1 MALYLASFASYS
13 DILVESLF
21 FHTPCIGASV
31 RGSLSEYCHPVLC
44 GKTRIMGLPE
54 VKKTLKICI
63 TVYTQYRRVTDAQ
76 TDGQTDRRTFY
87 DGIVRT
93 MRTRCAVKRS
103 L

>member
-1 MALYLASFASYS
+1 
-13 DILVESLF
+13 
-21 FHTPCIGASV
+21 
-31 RGSLSEYCHPVLC
+31 
-44 GKTRIMGLPE
+44 MGLPE

-93 MRTRCAVKRS
+93 MRTRCAVKKVPVTPYDHTFEFLLRDRYA
-103 L
+103 